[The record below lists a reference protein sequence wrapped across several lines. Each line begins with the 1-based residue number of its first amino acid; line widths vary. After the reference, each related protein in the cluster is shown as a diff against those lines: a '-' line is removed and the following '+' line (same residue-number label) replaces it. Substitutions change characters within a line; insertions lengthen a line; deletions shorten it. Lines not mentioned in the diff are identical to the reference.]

1 MRKKEK
7 EELES
12 RINQEKEHSNKSTEE
27 VRRQMAEKIE
37 RQLAIIEQLIK
48 DKEQLQLKIEDLLK
62 KTRDRDGQFEKQK
75 EELMAGFK
83 REIKKE
89 KEAWLASEK
98 VRKEKWESEK
108 IQEIKQGTV
117 QQLQPTIQQ
126 IFEKNKEEQRK
137 LQEAHQTEMRRV
149 RDLVSEEWERK
160 LTEMRDKMVREREEA
175 LEKERAKS
183 QQKMHEQYERMDQ

>member
-117 QQLQPTIQQ
+117 Q
-126 IFEKNKEEQRK
+126 
-137 LQEAHQTEMRRV
+137 
-149 RDLVSEEWERK
+149 
-160 LTEMRDKMVREREEA
+160 
-175 LEKERAKS
+175 
-183 QQKMHEQYERMDQ
+183 

>member
-1 MRKKEK
+1 M
-7 EELES
+7 
-12 RINQEKEHSNKSTEE
+12 
-27 VRRQMAEKIE
+27 
-37 RQLAIIEQLIK
+37 
-48 DKEQLQLKIEDLLK
+48 LK

-117 QQLQPTIQQ
+117 
-126 IFEKNKEEQRK
+126 
-137 LQEAHQTEMRRV
+137 
-149 RDLVSEEWERK
+149 
-160 LTEMRDKMVREREEA
+160 
-175 LEKERAKS
+175 
-183 QQKMHEQYERMDQ
+183 

>member
-160 LTEMRDKMVREREEA
+160 LTEMRDKMIREREEA

-183 QQKMHEQYERMDQ
+183 QQKIHEQYERME